1 LTATHPLTPAVAQL
15 PQTAYHALGTPY
27 AFVGLGRT
35 NNYVEA
41 SCTSRS
47 PLCRSDSVGPS
58 SNLIQRISV
67 GASLYPPGHTTYL
80 ESIVPN
86 SQLLINP
93 PSPADNDSHPPV
105 RARSAEW
112 RSELYLHPGDWVP
125 WVGAAVVGMVI
136 ILGGV
141 VLGLHEREK
150 VSRKA
155 FHGWVQGSRISLMR
169 WRRRRTRRSDGEHFM
184 RSTSRRCKMRRAA
197 WVYECICMG
206 MGMVVK
212 MSAFADAA

>member
-1 LTATHPLTPAVAQL
+1 MKSTAIQPLTPAVAQL
-15 PQTAYHALGTPY
+15 PQTAYHAVGTPY

-41 SCTSRS
+41 SYTSRCPS
-47 PLCRSDSVGPS
+47 GRTDLIRPS
-58 SNLIQRISV
+58 SNVIQRISV
-67 GASLYPPGHTTYL
+67 GASLYPPGHT
-80 ESIVPN
+80 
-86 SQLLINP
+86 QLLINP

-155 FHGWVQGSRISLMR
+155 LHGWGGRTRMWLMR

-184 RSTSRRCKMRRAA
+184 RSTSRRCKESQRRGL
-197 WVYECICMG
+197 YECICM
-206 MGMVVK
+206 
-212 MSAFADAA
+212 A